1 MVKVIINNNLYK
13 METMVTHVIG
23 RRTDGINLVR
33 NFFYNNDKTNYMA
46 LAHSYFSKEEKKVA
60 KLNYK
65 KQN

>member
-1 MVKVIINNNLYK
+1 
-13 METMVTHVIG
+13 METMVTHFIG